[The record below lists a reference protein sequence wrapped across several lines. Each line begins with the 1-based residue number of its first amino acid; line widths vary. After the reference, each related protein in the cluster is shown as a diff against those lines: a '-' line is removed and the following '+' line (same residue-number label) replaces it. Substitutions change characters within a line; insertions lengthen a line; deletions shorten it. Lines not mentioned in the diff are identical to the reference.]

1 MVKNS
6 GKKHPHNHEPN
17 KVGSEMRDI
26 ILGGQDGLVNVLGVV
41 LAIAAATIDTKTIII
56 AGLAATFAES
66 ISMAAVAYTST
77 KAERDYYNRQM
88 ETEKKEISDIPDIE
102 RKEIRDI
109 YFAKGFRGRQLANI
123 VKKITSSKKL
133 WLETMMSEELGLSK
147 DHKKPGKSAVVVGL
161 SAFAGSLFPLL
172 PFFFLSPIAGII
184 PALVL
189 SVIVLFGLG
198 AAKAKVTVGN
208 WFKSGIEIAVI
219 GLAAALI
226 GYGLGAGLSVLI

>member
-1 MVKNS
+1 MP
-6 GKKHPHNHEPN
+6 KKKRPIHNHEPN

-77 KAERDYYNRQM
+77 KASRDYYNSQL
-88 ETEKKEISDIPDIE
+88 ETEKKEIKKMPVLE
-102 RKEIRDI
+102 RQEIKDI
-109 YFAKGFRGRQLANI
+109 YFSKGFRGRQLANI
-123 VKKITSSKKL
+123 VKKITSNKKL
-133 WLETMMSEELGLSK
+133 WLETMMSEELGLSR
-147 DHKKPGKSAVVVGL
+147 DHEKPGKSAAVVGL

-172 PFFFLSPIAGII
+172 PFFFLSPIAGVI

-198 AAKAKVTVGN
+198 AAKAKVTVGS
-208 WFKSGIEIAVI
+208 WLRSGAEIAVI

-226 GYGLGAGLSVLI
+226 GYGLGSGLGVLI